1 MEVFWLAIVS
11 VMIAAYVV
19 FDGFDLGAG
28 ALHLFVARTEAE
40 RQTVIRS
47 VGPVWDGN
55 EVWLLAAGGTL
66 YFAFPALY
74 ASSFSGFYLPLMIVL
89 WLLILRGISIELRN
103 HIDTPVWRPFW
114 DVVLCGASG
123 LLAIFFGAALG
134 NVVRGV
140 PLEPSGYFF
149 LPLWT
154 DFGFGQAGLHAV
166 EGGILDWYTILVA
179 LLAFLTLLEHGA
191 RWLILKTTGPVRDRS
206 RMAAN
211 RTWWVLLVF
220 VVVVTLVTF
229 RIQPQVLDNFAAAPW
244 GLVFPALALLG
255 LAGMPLLRGERRELH
270 AFLASCLFIVGMLT
284 SAVFGIFPFLLPS
297 STNPDLGLTVYN
309 VATSDYGMM
318 VGLAWWI
325 PGIIL
330 VATYFVYTYRRF
342 SGKVNLEE
350 AGY

>member
-1 MEVFWLAIVS
+1 MEVVWLIIVA
-11 VMIAAYVV
+11 VMIAFYVV
-19 FDGFDLGAG
+19 LDGFDLGAG
-28 ALHLFVARTEAE
+28 ALHLFVARNDQE
-40 RQTVIRS
+40 RQIAIRS

-89 WLLILRGISIELRN
+89 WLLILRGVSIELRN
-103 HIDTPVWRPFW
+103 HIDTPIWKPFW
-114 DVVLCGASG
+114 DTVLCGSSG

-140 PLEPSGYFF
+140 PLEPGGYFF

-154 DFGFGQAGLHAV
+154 DFGFGKAGLHAV

-179 LLAFLTLLEHGA
+179 ILAFSTLLQHGA
-191 RWLILKTTGPVRDRS
+191 HWLALKTTGPVHDRS
-206 RMAAN
+206 KRAAGRN
-211 RTWWVLLVF
+211 WWVLLVL
-220 VVVVTLVTF
+220 VIAVTLVTF
-229 RIQPQVLDNFAAAPW
+229 RIQSQVFDNFLAAPW
-244 GLVFPALALLG
+244 GLVFPALALAG
-255 LAGMPLLRGERRELH
+255 LAGMQLFRRDGREKQ
-270 AFLASCLFIVGMLT
+270 AFLSSSLFIIGMLT

-309 VATSDYGMM
+309 VATSEYGMK
-318 VGLAWWI
+318 VGLFWWI

-330 VATYFVYTYRRF
+330 VTAYFVYTYRRF
-342 SGKVNLEE
+342 SGKVDLEE

>member
-1 MEVFWLAIVS
+1 MIVVWLAIVA
-11 VMIAAYVV
+11 VMIAIYVV
-19 FDGFDLGAG
+19 LDGFDLGAG
-28 ALHLFVARTEAE
+28 ALHLVVARNEQE
-40 RQTVIRS
+40 RRTVIRS

-55 EVWLLAAGGTL
+55 EVWLIAAGGTL

-103 HIDTPVWRPFW
+103 HIDTPLWKPFW
-114 DVVLCGASG
+114 DLVFCGSSG
-123 LLAIFFGAALG
+123 LLAVFFGAALG

-140 PLEPSGYFF
+140 PLEPGGYFF

-154 DFGFGQAGLHAV
+154 DFGFGAAGLHAE

-179 LLAFLTLLEHGA
+179 VLAFLTLVQHGA
-191 RWLILKTTGPVRDRS
+191 RWLVLKTDGTVNERS
-206 RMAAN
+206 RGIALKS
-211 RTWWVLLVF
+211 WWAVLLF
-220 VVVVTLVTF
+220 VVIVTLVTF
-229 RIQPQVLDNFAAAPW
+229 RIQPQVLDNFASAPW
-244 GLVFPALALLG
+244 GFVFPALALAG
-255 LAGMPLLRGERRELH
+255 LAGMKIFRSPKRERH
-270 AFLASCLFIVGMLT
+270 AFLSSSLFIIGMLT
-284 SAVFGIFPFLLPS
+284 SAVFGIFPYLLPS

-309 VATSDYGMM
+309 VATSEYGMR
-318 VGLAWWI
+318 VGLIWWI

-330 VATYFVYTYRRF
+330 VAAYFVYTYRRF